1 MKLRWW
7 ALFALVIGMLMGP
20 HLASIPGFVMVG
32 TGHYTVELRLSLT
45 LALITVVM
53 LGVLLAGA
61 ALGTA
66 GSLKGHVRWIARSRR
81 QRRSRLKTQE
91 GIRALTEGRW
101 RDAETMMVEAAKASE
116 FKLINYLGA
125 AMAAQEN
132 GALDRRDAHLR
143 MAHVTDPDAD
153 IAVGLMEAR
162 LHLRSGHYEHALV
175 VLQQL
180 DRVAPRHA
188 PALKLLQHVLRHLH
202 DYHALERLLPRLRK
216 YEVLPEARLAKLE
229 TEILRARL
237 STAGDDVAL
246 LRTLWRSASRA
257 ARRDVTT
264 FVVYVRALVKAG
276 SIHEAEKLTRKFI
289 ETLWDKDLIALYG
302 EIPGRDAA
310 LQLTTAEQWALK
322 RQPDA
327 VMQMTFARLAV
338 RAQNWLKAQRYLN
351 ELVRSAPSTEA
362 WLMLADVYERLQ
374 EPDQVKACI
383 SAALKQAKQK

>member
-7 ALFALVIGMLMGP
+7 ALLALTLGMLMGP
-20 HLASIPGFVMVG
+20 HLAAIPGYVMVG
-32 TGHYTVELRLSLT
+32 TGHYTVEARLSLT
-45 LALITVVM
+45 LAMLTVVL
-53 LGVLLAGA
+53 LGVLLFGA

-66 GSLKGHVRWIARSRR
+66 GSFKGHIRWLARSRR
-81 QRRSRLKTQE
+81 VRRSRLRTQE

-101 RDAETMMVEAAKASE
+101 RDAETMMIESARASE

-125 AMAAQEN
+125 AMAAQEL
-132 GALDRRDAHLR
+132 GALDRRDKHLR

-153 IAVGLMEAR
+153 IAVGLTEAR

-188 PALKLLQHVLRHLH
+188 PALKLLQHVLRRVK
-202 DYHALERLLPRLRK
+202 DYHSLERLLPRLRK
-216 YEVLPEARLAKLE
+216 YDVLPEPRLVKLE

-237 STAGDDVAL
+237 TDADELAL
-246 LRTLWRSASRA
+246 LRTLWRSASRS
-257 ARRDVTT
+257 ARRDVAT
-264 FVVYVRALVKAG
+264 FIAYVRALVRVDAV
-276 SIHEAEKLTRKFI
+276 HEAERLTRKFI
-289 ETLWDKDLIALYG
+289 ERLWDRELIALYG
-302 EIPGRDAA
+302 EIPGNDAP
-310 LQLTTAEQWALK
+310 LQLITAEQWALK
-322 RQPDA
+322 REPDA
-327 VMQMTFARLAV
+327 VMLMTFAKLAV

-351 ELVRSAPSTEA
+351 QLVRSSASTEA

-383 SAALKQAKQK
+383 SAALKQAKK